1 MTGRKGG
8 RLSDEFVL
16 PDSEYADDTAMLF
29 PARDIMAEKIPLVYQ
44 HFLAWGM
51 EVHKG
56 RSGSAKV
63 SKSVAM
69 YCTANR
75 PT

>member
-1 MTGRKGG
+1 
-8 RLSDEFVL
+8 LSDEFVL

-56 RSGSAKV
+56 RSG
-63 SKSVAM
+63 
-69 YCTANR
+69 
-75 PT
+75 